1 MEETTPFQL
10 ATLLL
15 VSTFKKYAEAEG
27 KKDTLTKAEFRTL
40 LDNEMPSPGN
50 GVKSQEKFTE
60 MMKDLDLNNDQEID
74 IMEYMNLVI
83 CMTVCCFEICKD

>member
-50 GVKSQEKFTE
+50 V
-60 MMKDLDLNNDQEID
+60 LYNPLNFLHSALWGEEPRKVHRDDEGSGSEQ
-74 IMEYMNLVI
+74 
-83 CMTVCCFEICKD
+83 